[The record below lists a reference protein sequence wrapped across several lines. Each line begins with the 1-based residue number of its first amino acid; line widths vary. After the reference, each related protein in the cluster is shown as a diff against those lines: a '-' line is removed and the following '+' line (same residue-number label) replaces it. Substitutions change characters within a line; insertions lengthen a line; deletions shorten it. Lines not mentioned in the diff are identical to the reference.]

1 MRFKRAAAGLVAS
14 VMALTV
20 AVTPVAD
27 KLPVVSSG
35 LSVKAAA
42 ETYGNF
48 EYSVNDDGVT
58 IESYTGSSSTVVI
71 PEEIDGKKVTGIGDN
86 AFNGNVIV
94 TSVTI
99 PDTVTSIDQSAFYGC
114 TKLSQVNLP
123 PNLQFI
129 GWCAFSGCTS
139 LTSVEIP
146 KSLTECDSDV
156 FADSGLTT
164 ATFEDGT
171 TSILSNMFNSAEKLV
186 NVTIPDTV
194 TSIDQSAFYGCTKLS
209 QVNLPPNLQFIGWCA
224 FSGCTS
230 LTSVEIPKSLTEC
243 DSDVFADSG
252 LTTATFEDGTT
263 SILSNMFNSAEKL
276 VNVTIPDTV
285 TSIDQ
290 SAFYGCT
297 KLSQVNLP
305 PNLQFL
311 GWRAFAG
318 CKSLTSVEIPKS
330 LTECDS
336 DVFADSGLTTVTFE
350 KGTTKIA
357 NSAFHSADK
366 LVSVTIPNTV
376 TSIGNSAFYGC
387 TSLEKIE
394 LPDSVTSIEQDAFK
408 ECTKLSQIDLPKN
421 LEYMGSCAF
430 MNCTSLTS
438 VEIPKSL
445 TDCRWDVFT
454 GSGLTTVTF
463 EEGTTRIA
471 SNVVTSVST
480 LINVTIPETVTSI
493 GSYAFAG
500 CNNLK
505 KIVIPESVISID
517 EGAFNQCKKLSEVNL
532 PKNLTTLGQ
541 VVFGECESLKTIK
554 IPKSLTECDWSVFG
568 KSGLTTATFEEGT
581 TSVADRL
588 FNNASNL
595 TNITIPDTVTSIGSD
610 AFSSCSSLQKIDI
623 QDSVISIGESAFNLC
638 DKLSEITLPKDLETL
653 GSSAFSG
660 CTSLTSI
667 SVPENISKIQ
677 DSMFDGCTSLV
688 TVEMGDKVASI
699 GNNAFNDCTALKN
712 ITLSPVTEY
721 IGSSAFS
728 NCDSLESIVIPDK
741 VTAIYSSAFSDCDK
755 LSSVTLS
762 KALER
767 IGESAFNNCDM
778 LTSIKIPDSVKTIG
792 YMAFY
797 DCEKLAV
804 VDMGNGVSWL
814 YSEAFRLCPALTKV
828 VLSNNLTSIP
838 EYAFA
843 DCVNLTDVTIYPGVT
858 EIATNAF
865 SYASKVTMR
874 GLKGSYAETYAN
886 DRGMTFEAITSVN
899 ASELTIKY
907 KSLTGS
913 YWNDYIEYIPEASYT
928 YTGEAIKP
936 EIKVYF
942 GSYELTEGTDYKL
955 VSYENNVNI
964 GNAVCTI
971 EGLGVYSGKTSSTYK
986 IVTADI
992 SDFDFGL
999 EYGSLDY
1006 TGEEIK
1012 PTVTC
1017 DGLTEGI
1024 DFTVSYKDNINAGT
1038 AKAIITGIGNYSGTY
1053 TLEFTINPV
1062 TICTDVSQ
1070 LQSKHPYDGNV
1081 HDVYVYNG
1089 AEGAKNLYLTFS
1101 DDTQFEAYNDYL
1113 YIYDVD
1119 GNLIGAY
1126 TDDELS
1132 GKTIRVP
1139 GSYVKLVLN
1148 TNSSNNEYGFRVVSV
1163 TDSIECTTHTF
1174 GDWVITE
1181 EPTCTTTGTQTRTCS
1196 VCKKVETQTIE
1207 ALGHTEVI
1215 DKAVAAT
1222 CTKTGLTEGIH
1233 CSVCD
1238 AVIKAQEVVPA
1249 TGKHSFGNWKI
1260 TKAATCTA
1268 EGTQT
1273 RTCSGCGKVETAT
1286 IAKVAHKYVDTVVKP
1301 TYTAQGYTLHKCSVC
1316 GTSYKDTYTAKL
1328 TLAKVTG
1335 AKLTGRAADALRI
1348 NWSKNASADGY
1359 IVEMYQGNKWVRVA
1373 KIASNAT
1380 TTYRAS
1386 GLKASSVYKFR
1397 VRAYKMSGKTAVY
1410 GAYSATVAARTNP
1423 SVMTGVKLSGRAAD
1437 ALRIDWTKNTS
1448 ADGYIVEMYQ
1458 GGKWVR
1464 VAKITSNNT
1473 TTFRKAGLSASSV
1486 YKFRVRAYKMSGK
1499 TALYGNYSATVTART
1514 NPSIVKGV
1522 KIGGKAKDALRVN
1535 WTKNAS
1541 AQGYIVE
1548 MYKGGKWV
1556 RVAKITNGNT
1566 TTFRKA
1572 GLVKNTTYKFRVKAY
1587 YMSGKTALYGNYGSV
1602 SGKTAAK

>member
-623 QDSVISIGESAFNLC
+623 PDSVISIGESAFNLC

-986 IVTADI
+986 IVAADI

-1006 TGEEIK
+1006 TGKEIK
-1012 PTVTC
+1012 PAVTC

-1181 EPTCTTTGTQTRTCS
+1181 EPTCTTTGTQIRICS
-1196 VCKKVETQTIE
+1196 VCKKVEI
-1207 ALGHTEVI
+1207 
-1215 DKAVAAT
+1215 
-1222 CTKTGLTEGIH
+1222 
-1233 CSVCD
+1233 
-1238 AVIKAQEVVPA
+1238 
-1249 TGKHSFGNWKI
+1249 
-1260 TKAATCTA
+1260 
-1268 EGTQT
+1268 
-1273 RTCSGCGKVETAT
+1273 AT
-1286 IAKVAHKYVDTVVKP
+1286 IAKVAHKYVNTVVKP

-1328 TLAKVTG
+1328 TLAKVIG
-1335 AKLTGRAADALRI
+1335 VKLGGRAADALRI
-1348 NWSKNASADGY
+1348 NWTKNTNADGY

-1373 KIASNAT
+1373 KITNNGT
-1380 TTYRAS
+1380 TTFRKA
-1386 GLKASSVYKFR
+1386 GLKAGTAYKFR
-1397 VRAYKMSGKTAVY
+1397 VKAYKMSSKTAVY
-1410 GAYSATVAARTNP
+1410 SAYSATVAARTNP
-1423 SVMTGVKLSGRAAD
+1423 SVMTGAKLGGRAAD
-1437 ALRIDWTKNTS
+1437 ALRINWTKNTS

-1458 GGKWVR
+1458 NGKWVR
-1464 VAKITSNNT
+1464 VAKITNGNT
-1473 TTFRKAGLSASSV
+1473 TTFRKAGLKASSV

-1514 NPSIVKGV
+1514 NPSVMKGV
-1522 KIGGKAKDALRVN
+1522 KIAGKAKDALRVN

-1556 RVAKITNGNT
+1556 RVAKITNSNT

-1572 GLVKNTTYKFRVKAY
+1572 GLAKNTAYKFRVCAY

>member
-1 MRFKRAAAGLVAS
+1 M
-14 VMALTV
+14 
-20 AVTPVAD
+20 
-27 KLPVVSSG
+27 
-35 LSVKAAA
+35 
-42 ETYGNF
+42 
-48 EYSVNDDGVT
+48 
-58 IESYTGSSSTVVI
+58 
-71 PEEIDGKKVTGIGDN
+71 
-86 AFNGNVIV
+86 
-94 TSVTI
+94 
-99 PDTVTSIDQSAFYGC
+99 
-114 TKLSQVNLP
+114 P

-129 GWCAFSGCTS
+129 GWRAFAGCTS

-209 QVNLPPNLQFIGWCA
+209 QVNLPLNLQFI
-224 FSGCTS
+224 
-230 LTSVEIPKSLTEC
+230 
-243 DSDVFADSG
+243 
-252 LTTATFEDGTT
+252 
-263 SILSNMFNSAEKL
+263 
-276 VNVTIPDTV
+276 
-285 TSIDQ
+285 
-290 SAFYGCT
+290 
-297 KLSQVNLP
+297 
-305 PNLQFL
+305 

-318 CKSLTSVEIPKS
+318 CTSLTSVEIPKS

-394 LPDSVTSIEQDAFK
+394 LPDSVTSIGDSAFYGCTGFEKIDLPDSVTSIEQDAFK

-623 QDSVISIGESAFNLC
+623 PDSVISIGESAFNLC

-828 VLSNNLTSIP
+828 VLSNNLTSVP

-986 IVTADI
+986 IVAADI

-1006 TGEEIK
+1006 TGKEIK
-1012 PTVTC
+1012 PIVTC

-1148 TNSSNNEYGFRVVSV
+1148 TNSTNNEYGFRVVSV

-1181 EPTCTTTGTQTRTCS
+1181 EPTCTTKGTQIRTCS
-1196 VCKKVETQTIE
+1196 VCKKVEI
-1207 ALGHTEVI
+1207 
-1215 DKAVAAT
+1215 
-1222 CTKTGLTEGIH
+1222 
-1233 CSVCD
+1233 
-1238 AVIKAQEVVPA
+1238 
-1249 TGKHSFGNWKI
+1249 
-1260 TKAATCTA
+1260 
-1268 EGTQT
+1268 
-1273 RTCSGCGKVETAT
+1273 AT
-1286 IAKVAHKYVDTVVKP
+1286 IAKVAHKYVNTVVKP

-1335 AKLTGRAADALRI
+1335 VKLGGRAADALRV
-1348 NWSKNASADGY
+1348 NWTKNANASGY

-1373 KIASNAT
+1373 KITSNST
-1380 TTYRAS
+1380 TTFRKAGLSASTVYKFRVRAYKMEGKAVAYGAYS
-1386 GLKASSVYKFR
+1386 TELAARTNPSVMTGAKLTGRAADALRINWTKNASADGYIVEMYLGNKWVRVAKITNNSTTTVRKAGLKASSVYKFR
-1397 VRAYKMSGKTAVY
+1397 VRAYKMSGKTALY
-1410 GAYSATVAARTNP
+1410 GNYSATVTARTNP

-1437 ALRIDWTKNTS
+1437 ALRINWTKNTS

-1458 GGKWVR
+1458 GNKWVR
-1464 VAKITSNNT
+1464 VAKITNSNT
-1473 TTFRKAGLSASSV
+1473 TTFRKAGLKASSV
-1486 YKFRVRAYKMSGK
+1486 YKFRVRAYKMSGS

>member
-623 QDSVISIGESAFNLC
+623 PDSVISIGESAFNLC

-986 IVTADI
+986 IVAADI

-1006 TGEEIK
+1006 TGKEIK
-1012 PTVTC
+1012 PAVTC

-1181 EPTCTTTGTQTRTCS
+1181 EPTCTTTGTQIRICS
-1196 VCKKVETQTIE
+1196 VCKKVEI
-1207 ALGHTEVI
+1207 
-1215 DKAVAAT
+1215 
-1222 CTKTGLTEGIH
+1222 
-1233 CSVCD
+1233 
-1238 AVIKAQEVVPA
+1238 
-1249 TGKHSFGNWKI
+1249 
-1260 TKAATCTA
+1260 
-1268 EGTQT
+1268 
-1273 RTCSGCGKVETAT
+1273 AT
-1286 IAKVAHKYVDTVVKP
+1286 IAKVAHKYVNTVVKP

-1328 TLAKVTG
+1328 TLAKVIG
-1335 AKLTGRAADALRI
+1335 VKLGGRAADALRV
-1348 NWSKNASADGY
+1348 NWTKNANASGY

-1373 KIASNAT
+1373 KITSNST
-1380 TTYRAS
+1380 TTFRKAGLSAS
-1386 GLKASSVYKFR
+1386 TVYKFR
-1397 VRAYKMSGKTAVY
+1397 VRAYKMEGKAVAY
-1410 GAYSATVAARTNP
+1410 GAYSTELAARTNP
-1423 SVMTGVKLSGRAAD
+1423 SVMTGAKLTGRAAD
-1437 ALRIDWTKNTS
+1437 ALRINWTKNAS
-1448 ADGYIVEMYQ
+1448 ADGYIVEMYL
-1458 GGKWVR
+1458 GNKWVR
-1464 VAKITSNNT
+1464 VAKITNNIT
-1473 TTFRKAGLSASSV
+1473 TTVRKAGLKASSV

-1514 NPSIVKGV
+1514 NPSVVKGV

-1572 GLVKNTTYKFRVKAY
+1572 GLAKNTAYKFRVCAY